1 MNVEGTGRASNTRTG
16 STLAGDEATG
26 EVRRLLKSA
35 FCATPSVGDGPFLW
49 LGNFEAER
57 HWDDPGAVHLPSV
70 SMPADLAIVN
80 RMEEMALLLAGKP
93 DHAILREQ
101 PDPDFMAYLSELGF
115 VLPSVISINA
125 EDRTLPVSELILETN
140 SCVTRLHELAQRHPG
155 LCLLP
160 FGKTRLE
167 ESIGERARIPVA
179 GVTAQLLETVNS
191 KLYSRQVS
199 TELGLRTIPG
209 ASCATFEDLERASVE
224 MCKYYPTRLVLKEAM
239 GVSGKGL
246 VVLENRD
253 RLERALAMLRR
264 KAKPGIPCRF
274 VLETW
279 IDKLTDIN
287 YQILVTPDGGVRLL
301 CIKEAVTRNGVHMGH
316 YSPPV
321 LSPRQR
327 DSYEAAAA
335 ALGKRLFQS
344 GFVGIAGI
352 DSIIDQQ
359 GEVYP
364 ALEINA
370 RFNMSTYQL
379 ALDQMVPP
387 QSTSVVKH
395 YPLAIGDHV
404 PFSRLR
410 AVLESM
416 LFGLGGRTEGV
427 GIMCFGT
434 VNCNSPGATS
444 SAKGRLYVFL
454 TAHDRDAIKQL
465 DSEVQARLASCAGII
480 DVK

>member
-1 MNVEGTGRASNTRTG
+1 MNVEGTSRASNTPSG
-16 STLAGDEATG
+16 STVAGYEATG
-26 EVRRLLKSA
+26 EVRRLLVSA
-35 FCATPSVGDGPFLW
+35 FRATASVGDAPFLW

-57 HWDDPGAVHLPSV
+57 HWDDPEAVHLPSV

-93 DHAILREQ
+93 DHVILREQ

-115 VLPSVISINA
+115 VLPSVVSIDA

-140 SCVTRLHELAQRHPG
+140 SFVMRLQELARRHPD

-167 ESIGERARIPVA
+167 ESIGERTGIPVA
-179 GVTAQLLETVNS
+179 GVTARLLETVNS
-191 KLYSRQVS
+191 KLYSRQIS
-199 TELGLRTIPG
+199 AELGLRTIPG
-209 ASCATFEDLERASVE
+209 VSCATFEDLERASVE
-224 MCKYYPTRLVLKEAM
+224 MCRYFPNRLVLKEAM

-246 VVLENRD
+246 VVLDSQE

-264 KAKPGIPCRF
+264 KAKLGTPCRF
-274 VLETW
+274 VLEKW

-287 YQILVTPDGGVRLL
+287 YQILVTPDGGIRLL

-316 YSPPV
+316 YSPP
-321 LSPRQR
+321 LLAPRQR
-327 DSYEAAAA
+327 ESYEIAAV

-359 GEVYP
+359 GDVYP

-379 ALDQMVPP
+379 ALDRMVPP
-387 QSTSVVKH
+387 ESTTVVKH
-395 YPLAIGDHV
+395 YPLAIGDRV
-404 PFSRLR
+404 PFSRLA
-410 AVLESM
+410 AVLEST

-434 VNCNSPGATS
+434 VNCNSPGANS

-454 TAHDRDAIKQL
+454 TAHERDAIKQL
-465 DSEVQARLASCAGII
+465 DAEVQARLASCAGVI